1 MNKNC
6 LGNTGLQVTEV
17 GFGVLTIGKTQMNLP
32 VDEGAAVLRYALECG
47 INFLD
52 TAEYYETYPYMRKA
66 LQGTNFEPVIAS
78 KCLGRSYREMKQA
91 IEDARA
97 ALDRDVIEIFLMHEV
112 RNDPDW
118 DSRSGAWECLQDAKA
133 KGIVKAV
140 GISTHHVDAAAK
152 AAEIKEIDILFP
164 LINFKGLGIRKGTDP
179 GTKEEMAAEIKKA
192 AEAGKGVFAM
202 KVFGGGNL
210 TGQYLEAIRY
220 VRSLEGVSSMM
231 IGFGHRHEI
240 DRILE
245 AVDGTIDPGY
255 IPDLSGKKIRIDQGD
270 CEGCG
275 ACIERCPNHA
285 IFRNGS
291 GLAEVDHS
299 VCLTC
304 GYHLRLV
311 LLAYT
316 HKMLKKFFRLTL
328 QAFVIQP

>member
-1 MNKNC
+1 MKKNS

-17 GFGVLTIGKTQMNLP
+17 GFGVLTVGKTQMNLP
-32 VDEGAAVLRYALECG
+32 FDEGAAVLRYALECG

-66 LQGTNFEPVIAS
+66 LHGTNFEPVIAS
-78 KCLGRSYREMKQA
+78 KCLGRSYREMNQA

-118 DSRSGAWECLQDAKA
+118 DSRAGAWECLQDAKA

-140 GISTHHVDAAAK
+140 GISTHHVDAASK

-164 LINFKGLGIRKGTDP
+164 LINFKGLGIRKGIDP

-220 VRSLEGVSSMM
+220 VRSLEGISSMM
-231 IGFGHRHEI
+231 IGFGYRHEI

-245 AVDGTIDPGY
+245 AVDGTIDPDY
-255 IPDLSGKKIRIDQGD
+255 IPYLSGKKIRIDQGD

-275 ACIERCPNHA
+275 SCIERCPNHA
-285 IFRNGS
+285 IVRNKD

-299 VCLTC
+299 ICLTC
-304 GYHLRLV
+304 GYCAPVCPVR
-311 LLAYT
+311 AIIMY
-316 HKMLKKFFRLTL
+316 
-328 QAFVIQP
+328 